1 MSSSPLTP
9 AVVLVRPQEDG
20 NIGSTARAMANMG
33 LDELVLVA
41 PVTPLGRAARAF
53 AVGAGE
59 ILDTARIVSSL
70 DEALEPYSRVVG
82 TTSAR
87 ARELQTPLLRPSGL
101 AVELSEEAA
110 DATTA
115 LVFGRESSGLNNEE
129 LARCSYWVQVPC
141 SARQPTLNLAQ
152 AVLIVAYELYLR
164 RLEPDEEN
172 ADKTTPAT
180 SGEIE
185 GLFSQ
190 LVPLLTKIGFA
201 RDTTFASVLRELRR
215 MAANAGPTSREVT
228 LLRGICRRAK
238 NALDRNKDAP
248 ARYVPDD

>member
-1 MSSSPLTP
+1 
-9 AVVLVRPQEDG
+9 
-20 NIGSTARAMANMG
+20 MG

-59 ILDTARIVSSL
+59 ILDNARIVASL
-70 DEALEPYSRVVG
+70 DEALEPYSRVIG

-87 ARELQTPLLRPSGL
+87 ARELQTPLLRPSSL
-101 AVELSEEAA
+101 AVALGGEAA
-110 DATTA
+110 DTTTA

-141 SARQPTLNLAQ
+141 APRQPTLNLAQ
-152 AVLIVAYELYLR
+152 AVLIVAYELYLHR
-164 RLEPDEEN
+164 IEPDEKN
-172 ADKTTPAT
+172 ANKTIPAT

-190 LVPLLTKIGFA
+190 LIPLLTEIGFA

-215 MAANAGPTSREVT
+215 MAANAGPSSREIT

-238 NALDRNKDAP
+238 NALDRDEGG
-248 ARYVPDD
+248 RGRDGG